1 MAGAVDG
8 WMAGGTARRP
18 ECWTAADLQCWMAG
32 ELYGWSAG
40 KLEGCWNTNW
50 LDGCTNNAYGY
61 KRTRTLT
68 STVCPSADT
77 LSNSQA
83 LRLSNP
89 LPLWPSSVLAPPP
102 ALQPSTHPAFHTSS
116 CTYLKKKEH
125 DIMRNMNYMLA
136 ITIGEQ
142 WVHRPPSAPT
152 TQLLS
157 SNL

>member
-18 ECWTAADLQCWMAG
+18 ECWTAEDLQGWMAG

-40 KLEGCWNTNW
+40 KLEGCWNTNG

-61 KRTRTLT
+61 KRMRTLT

-89 LPLWPSSVLAPPP
+89 LPLWPSSILAPPSSP
-102 ALQPSTHPAFHTSS
+102 TIHSPSFPHLQLYLSQEKRTRHPAQHESYVGYYNRGSNGFT
-116 CTYLKKKEH
+116 
-125 DIMRNMNYMLA
+125 D
-136 ITIGEQ
+136 
-142 WVHRPPSAPT
+142 PPSAPT